1 MKNYSEIILLNT
13 EKEFEIVNITKKV
26 EEIIKISGIKNGFV
40 NVFSKHTTLAIEIN
54 EDEILLLKDIE
65 LFLKEI
71 IPESKKY
78 LHDNLNLRQNCPK
91 DEPANGKGHLRTML
105 LETSQIIPIT
115 NYEMQFG
122 KYQQLFAVETSG
134 PRKREI
140 LIQVMGE

>member
-1 MKNYSEIILLNT
+1 MRIYSEIIKIQT
-13 EKEFEIVNITKKV
+13 EKEFEIKNITEKIKN
-26 EEIIKISGIKNGFV
+26 IINISGIKEGLV

-71 IPESKKY
+71 IPENKKY
-78 LHDNLNLRQNCPK
+78 FHDNLNLRQNCPK

-105 LETSQIIPIT
+105 LETSQIISVI
-115 NYEMQFG
+115 NSEMQLG
-122 KYQQLFAVETSG
+122 KYQQIFAVETSG

-140 LIQVMGE
+140 LIQVIGE